1 MIETERLVLRHWTD
15 ADRPVFHAHCSDP
28 EVMRYMGPLMT
39 RGESDAKLDQMAAY
53 DASHGYSF
61 RAVERR
67 ADGVL
72 LGFCGL
78 KPGAPG
84 TPIEDKVEIGW
95 RFARFAWGQGYA
107 YEAAR
112 ASLDWA
118 WAHLDVADVWAI
130 TTAAND
136 ASRRLM
142 DRLGMIRRD
151 DLAFDHPAVAVGSAL
166 RRHVTYVVARDGRAL
181 PSR

>member
-15 ADRPVFHAHCSDP
+15 ADRPLFHAHCNDP
-28 EVMRYMGPLMT
+28 VVMRYMGPLMT
-39 RGESDAKLDQMAAY
+39 RAESDAKLDQMAAF

-61 RAVERR
+61 RAVERL
-67 ADGVL
+67 ADGAL
-72 LGFCGL
+72 LGLCGL

-84 TPIEDKVEIGW
+84 TPIEGKVEIGW
-95 RFARFAWGQGYA
+95 RFARFAWGHGYA

-118 WAHLDVADVWAI
+118 WANLDVPEVWAI
-130 TTAAND
+130 TTAANQ

-142 DRLGMIRRD
+142 DRLGMIRREGLD
-151 DLAFDHPAVAVGSAL
+151 FDHPAVAADSAL
-166 RRHVTYVVARDGRAL
+166 RGDVTYVAAR
-181 PSR
+181 